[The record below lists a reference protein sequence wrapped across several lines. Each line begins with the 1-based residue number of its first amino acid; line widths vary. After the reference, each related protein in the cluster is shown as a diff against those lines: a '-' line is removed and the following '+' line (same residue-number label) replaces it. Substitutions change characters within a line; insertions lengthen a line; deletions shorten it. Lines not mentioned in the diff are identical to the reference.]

1 MENST
6 ADWLA
11 DLDETMYARIA
22 ATRLVQ
28 ARVKAVHTV
37 GELMERYFAGMAA
50 KPATRV
56 FYGHT
61 RRNLESHFGTGRDI
75 ASIGPAEADGF
86 KAWIA
91 GHEKLSPATVARRTV
106 AARTIWRKAV
116 RWGWVSVNPFDG
128 IRGST
133 QTDDRR
139 KRFISRET
147 IQKVLD
153 NCPDDQWRLI
163 VALSRFGGVRCP
175 SETLALTWADVD
187 FANGMIRV
195 RSCKTEH
202 HEGGGARTIPLFAE
216 LEPLL
221 LAEFAGLP
229 EGTNL
234 EATPIIS
241 RYRDPSVNLR
251 TQLKRIIKRA
261 GLTVWPKLFHNL
273 RASRETELMREYDL
287 ATVCKWIGNSPAVAA
302 KHYAL
307 CVDLDAGFQRAAG
320 RGKSAAQNQAQ
331 YASIPA
337 EKGREAAKAVNK
349 DRPDLPSDADPSRC
363 LLNRQVG
370 DIGLEPTTSR
380 V

>member
-1 MENST
+1 M
-6 ADWLA
+6 D
-11 DLDETMYARIA
+11 
-22 ATRLVQ
+22 
-28 ARVKAVHTV
+28 
-37 GELMERYFAGMAA
+37 RY
-50 KPATRV
+50 T
-56 FYGHT
+56 
-61 RRNLESHFGTGRDI
+61 
-75 ASIGPAEADGF
+75 SIGPAEADGF

-91 GHEKLSPATVARRTV
+91 EQEKLSRATVARRTA

-116 RWGWVSVNPFDG
+116 RWNWVSINPFEG
-128 IRGST
+128 ISGSS
-133 QTDDRR
+133 QTDDSR

-163 VALSRFGGVRCP
+163 LALSRFGGVRCP

-187 FANGMIRV
+187 FANGTIRV

-216 LEPLL
+216 LESVL

-229 EGTNL
+229 EGTDL
-234 EATPIIS
+234 EATPVIS

-251 TQLKRIIKRA
+251 TQLERIIKRA
-261 GLTVWPKLFHNL
+261 GLTAWPKLFHNL

-287 ATVCKWIGNSPAVAA
+287 ATVCKWIGNSPGVAA
-302 KHYAL
+302 KHYAM
-307 CVDLDAGFQRAAG
+307 CVDLDADFQRAIG
-320 RGKSAAQNQAQ
+320 RGKSAAQNPAQ
-331 YASIPA
+331 YMSIPTG
-337 EKGREAAKAVNK
+337 KDKEAAKAQNK
-349 DRPDLPSDADPSRC
+349 DRPDLPSDTETSRC
-363 LLNRQVG
+363 LSSDPVG